1 MESKRYWNEK
11 METLDAE
18 EFRKVQEKNLLKEL
32 AYVWGKSRW
41 NLAKIR
47 AIRKFS
53 SGILKNY

>member
-32 AYVWGKSRW
+32 AYVWRKSGR
-41 NLAKIR
+41 
-47 AIRKFS
+47 
-53 SGILKNY
+53 SGNS